1 MGIMDRINEIES
13 RMHEIQSLVN
23 SQQAEESTPPAP
35 TGAASFQSV
44 MGSVAGAQTPG
55 ETPPVAGALPGMPTS
70 IAGLSSMLP
79 GMNAQGTAPVP
90 SSTPANP
97 SQFDPFIKEAC
108 GKWNMDESLVK
119 AVIQQ
124 ESNFN
129 PEAKSSCGAQGLMQ
143 LMPETARSL
152 GVSNAYDANQNIQG
166 GTRYLKG
173 LLDRFNGNVRLAL
186 AAYNAGAGSVQKYG
200 GVPPFAETQNYVSK
214 IMANYER
221 MKSSKG

>member
-1 MGIMDRINEIES
+1 MGILDRIHEIES
-13 RMHEIQSLVN
+13 RMHEIQAMIGT
-23 SQQAEESTPPAP
+23 QQGSAP
-35 TGAASFQSV
+35 TVPGQASFQSV
-44 MGSVAGAQTPG
+44 MNGVGGSQAS
-55 ETPPVAGALPGMPTS
+55 ALPGAMP
-70 IAGLSSMLP
+70 GLGGGLP
-79 GMNAQGTAPVP
+79 MGLNGMVSALPQLPATAAAATTASPE
-90 SSTPANP
+90 SA
-97 SQFDPFIKEAC
+97 QFDPFIKEAC
-108 GKWNMDESLVK
+108 DKWGVEESLVK

-129 PEAKSSCGAQGLMQ
+129 PEARSSCGAQGLMQ

-152 GVSNAYDANQNIQG
+152 GVSNACDARENVLG

-173 LLDRFNGNVRLAL
+173 LLDRFNGDVRLAL

-221 MKSSKG
+221 MKGSKG